1 MEPEHLAIII
11 LALLVALLVVAGGKG
26 LVEFFGPF
34 LKKIFSRGTD
44 VTVNLGGDVGKK
56 PPKEC
61 EQCGLLVDPTRCPLH
76 ANEHERSLRNEQG
89 VRDLGVDLKET
100 RRVLFGKLETIESVL
115 TEIKV
120 AVAKLVVE
128 RSYQMDKR
136 RAE

>member
-1 MEPEHLAIII
+1 M
-11 LALLVALLVVAGGKG
+11 
-26 LVEFFGPF
+26 
-34 LKKIFSRGTD
+34 
-44 VTVNLGGDVGKK
+44 GKK